1 MVINDDNAQARDN
14 KLTIEDMA
22 GGTFTISN
30 VSDRCENSLPS
41 SSDSSTGRCLRLV
54 DGNAN
59 YQLTADWYGS
69 LRSSVLGLTKSDSA
83 VLGLHAIKEK
93 PVAID
98 GKVEIRPVRSLLATS
113 TTLN

>member
-1 MVINDDNAQARDN
+1 MVVVDGNAQARDN

-30 VSDRCENSLPS
+30 VSNRCEECLPS
-41 SSDSSTGRCLRLV
+41 ISDSSTGRCLRLV
-54 DGNAN
+54 DGNTDH
-59 YQLTADWYGS
+59 QSTADWYGS
-69 LRSSVLGLTKSDSA
+69 LCSLVRTLTNSDSA

-98 GKVEIRPVRSLLATS
+98 GKVEIRPVGSLLATS
-113 TTLN
+113 TR